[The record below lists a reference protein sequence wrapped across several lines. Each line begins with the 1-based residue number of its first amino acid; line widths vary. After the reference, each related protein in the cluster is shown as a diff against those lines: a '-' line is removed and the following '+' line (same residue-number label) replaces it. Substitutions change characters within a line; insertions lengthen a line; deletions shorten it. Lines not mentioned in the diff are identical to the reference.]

1 MSGTGLTLRVH
12 VSGDTPAYRQIA
24 DGLRAH
30 LVEGRLKPDETLPT
44 VRDLATE
51 LGVHFNTVA
60 EAYRILA
67 DEGWLD
73 LKRRRGARVL
83 ARKTPRPNSGKRAGF
98 AQRMRE
104 LVATM
109 RAEGVTEEE
118 IRNELNTAIEGQ

>member
-1 MSGTGLTLRVH
+1 MRGTSVPLRIH
-12 VSGDTPAYRQIA
+12 TAGDTPVYRQIA

-30 LVEGRLKPDETLPT
+30 LVAGRLKPDDTLPT

-83 ARKTPRPNSGKRAGF
+83 ARRTPRANSGKRAGF
-98 AQRMRE
+98 SQRLCE
-104 LVATM
+104 LVAAM

-118 IRNELNTAIEGQ
+118 IRNELNIAIEGS